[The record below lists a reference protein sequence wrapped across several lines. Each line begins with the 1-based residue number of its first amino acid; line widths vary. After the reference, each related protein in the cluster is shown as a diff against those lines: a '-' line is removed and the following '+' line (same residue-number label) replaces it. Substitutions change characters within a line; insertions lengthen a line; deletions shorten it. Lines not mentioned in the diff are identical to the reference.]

1 MSSLLVSDL
10 GLREGC
16 ADTSCRWSISAIF
29 FQSFDLFLSACG
41 SMTILASVQ
50 LKAQLKRKV
59 SLCRI
64 AITLEWPLVLKL
76 RNRQNVTSANTSGG
90 RSSAR

>member
-1 MSSLLVSDL
+1 
-10 GLREGC
+10 
-16 ADTSCRWSISAIF
+16 
-29 FQSFDLFLSACG
+29 
-41 SMTILASVQ
+41 MTILASVQ

-76 RNRQNVTSANTSGG
+76 RNRQNVTAANTSGG
-90 RSSAR
+90 RFSAR